1 MNFNMIG
8 NMNTHLRTMELK
20 SMWNMR
26 KQNNDYTSK
35 GQERLDQM
43 FERMYGVNGQKED
56 GTDNRLQKIR
66 DKLTYGGN
74 LSPDELEYLR
84 QKDPKTYAELKN
96 EEMEQKA
103 YEKELRRCKTKED
116 VERLKM
122 NRINQSLSV
131 ISATKNNPNIPKGQ
145 KLGIIMKEKRR
156 MDRVNESTA
165 KFVKS
170 GEYAKLP
177 TEAEEALA
185 RQEEAE
191 RKKAEQTPRE
201 EEPAQ
206 DETPDADKTERP
218 ESPDAPAK
226 AAEDGKP
233 EKTETAEP
241 KPAEPSKAETKAETP
256 EEKKLDRAR
265 TRAAMPEM
273 FQTKGAVESPTER
286 KVRRAK
292 AKAAYAAAA
301 THFQPKSASPTLD
314 RNV

>member
-1 MNFNMIG
+1 
-8 NMNTHLRTMELK
+8 
-20 SMWNMR
+20 MWNMR

-43 FERMYGVNGQKED
+43 FEQMYGVNGQRED

-74 LSPDELEYLR
+74 LSPDKMEYLR

-103 YEKELRRCKTKED
+103 YEKDLRRCKTKED

-156 MDRVNESTA
+156 MDHVNESTA

-177 TEAEEALA
+177 TEVEEALA
-185 RQEEAE
+185 RQEETE
-191 RKKAEQTPRE
+191 RKKRS
-201 EEPAQ
+201 
-206 DETPDADKTERP
+206 RR
-218 ESPDAPAK
+218 
-226 AAEDGKP
+226 
-233 EKTETAEP
+233 
-241 KPAEPSKAETKAETP
+241 
-256 EEKKLDRAR
+256 RAR
-265 TRAAMPEM
+265 KSLRRTKRPMRTRPSAPNRPMHPQKPRRTASRRKRRRPS
-273 FQTKGAVESPTER
+273 QSPPSR
-286 KVRRAK
+286 ARQKRR
-292 AKAAYAAAA
+292 
-301 THFQPKSASPTLD
+301 
-314 RNV
+314 